1 MLHPVSLGFP
11 MGDPSGSPESKMAA
25 HRAECPE
32 HRAGWKK
39 VDREPGKAS
48 SVWHARKYDLGRAQE
63 EEFLDSSSRKRTLFL
78 SS

>member
-11 MGDPSGSPESKMAA
+11 MGDPSGSPENKMAA

-32 HRAGWKK
+32 HRVGWKK

-48 SVWHARKYDLGRAQE
+48 SVWDSQE
-63 EEFLDSSSRKRTLFL
+63 I
-78 SS
+78 